1 MKVYFPVLIITVVL
15 LLTGCKKHNESGCV
29 ETNHGTTSL
38 TPQELLIQPYG
49 VHDSLVFFNES
60 LNSKISYCCT
70 NQSTSYQTVSENQPD
85 SQGHI
90 ACLGNYFKK
99 EVSATQFYIS
109 TKKFI
114 VFFEYAP
121 DLLDTMYIENGLQI
135 GIGIPGDTI
144 YPFDGFYAFRQD
156 TLFTYPRWPAAQVDQ
171 FYDTIT
177 IANKVYSNVYL
188 LEGAHLPIGSERI
201 IKILYSVSDGILRF
215 STNRDNVWSLQQKFI
230 LH

>member
-70 NQSTSYQTVSENQPD
+70 NQSVSYQTLSENQPD
-85 SQGHI
+85 NQGHI

-99 EVSATQFYIS
+99 EVSATPSS
-109 TKKFI
+109 TLAHHSKK
-114 VFFEYAP
+114 
-121 DLLDTMYIENGLQI
+121 N
-135 GIGIPGDTI
+135 
-144 YPFDGFYAFRQD
+144 
-156 TLFTYPRWPAAQVDQ
+156 TY
-171 FYDTIT
+171 T
-177 IANKVYSNVYL
+177 IAL
-188 LEGAHLPIGSERI
+188 LGDSMIETLGDPPQFLQKELS
-201 IKILYSVSDGILRF
+201 KMILF
-215 STNRDNVWSLQQKFI
+215 MMEKK
-230 LH
+230 

>member
-1 MKVYFPVLIITVVL
+1 LIITVVL

-60 LNSKISYCCT
+60 LNSTISYCCT
-70 NQSTSYQTVSENQPD
+70 NQSVSYQTLSENQPD

-121 DLLDTMYIENGLQI
+121 DLLDTLYKENGLQI
-135 GIGIPGDTI
+135 ESVFRAIQ

-156 TLFTYPRWPAAQVDQ
+156 TLFTYPHWPAARLISFMTPLLYQIR
-171 FYDTIT
+171 YIT
-177 IANKVYSNVYL
+177 MFICWKEHIYPLDRKELLKFFIRYLMVY
-188 LEGAHLPIGSERI
+188 
-201 IKILYSVSDGILRF
+201 
-215 STNRDNVWSLQQKFI
+215 
-230 LH
+230 